1 MVIWKTLVLT
11 AIAAP
16 VIGFAAMAEEAQQG
30 SLKRATLQTGE
41 FPPGYETVMIVAQM
55 EPGKCSGW
63 HTHPGLESS
72 YFLEGEVLIHFAGK
86 PDVVVKAGQPVLI
99 PPGLPHNDCNVSG
112 KPFKAL
118 AHYIIEKGKPL
129 ASPVPV
135 PLAEA
140 AK

>member
-1 MVIWKTLVLT
+1 MVIWRTLLLT
-11 AIAAP
+11 AAISPAIGLAA
-16 VIGFAAMAEEAQQG
+16 AAGEAQQG

-41 FPPGYETVMIVAQM
+41 FPPGYETVMIIAQM
-55 EPGKCSGW
+55 QPGECSGW

-86 PDVVVKAGQPVLI
+86 PDLVVKAGQPVLI
-99 PPGLPHNDCNVSG
+99 EPGLPHNDCNVSD

-129 ASPVPV
+129 ASPVPA
-135 PLAEA
+135 PGP
-140 AK
+140 

>member
-1 MVIWKTLVLT
+1 MAIWKGLLSVAVGASLV
-11 AIAAP
+11 
-16 VIGFAAMAEEAQQG
+16 GFAVAADEAQRG
-30 SLKRATLQTGE
+30 SLKRATLQTGD

-86 PDVVVKAGQPVLI
+86 ADAVVKAGQPVLI
-99 PPGLPHNDCNVSG
+99 EPGLPHNDCNVSG

-129 ASPVPV
+129 ASPVPA
-135 PLAEA
+135 PAP
-140 AK
+140 

>member
-1 MVIWKTLVLT
+1 MVIRKMAVLVM
-11 AIAAP
+11 IAAS
-16 VIGFAAMAEEAQQG
+16 VIGLAAGAEEAQQG
-30 SLKRATLQTGE
+30 SLKRATLQTGA
-41 FPPGYETVMIVAQM
+41 FPPGYETVMTIAQM

-86 PDVVVKAGQPVLI
+86 PDLVVKAGQPVLI
-99 PPGLPHNDCNVSG
+99 EAGLPHNDCNVSG

-118 AHYIIEKGKPL
+118 AHYIVEKGKPL

-135 PLAEA
+135 PQSH
-140 AK
+140 

>member
-1 MVIWKTLVLT
+1 MAIWKSVVSV
-11 AIAAP
+11 AVAAS
-16 VIGFAAMAEEAQQG
+16 VIGLAAAAEQAQQG

-41 FPPGYETVMIVAQM
+41 FPPGYETVMIIAQM

-86 PDVVVKAGQPVLI
+86 PDLVVKAGQPVLI
-99 PPGLPHNDCNVSG
+99 EPRLPHNDCNVNG

-118 AHYIIEKGKPL
+118 AHYIVEKGKPL
-129 ASPVPV
+129 ASPVPA
-135 PLAEA
+135 PLTATA
-140 AK
+140 R